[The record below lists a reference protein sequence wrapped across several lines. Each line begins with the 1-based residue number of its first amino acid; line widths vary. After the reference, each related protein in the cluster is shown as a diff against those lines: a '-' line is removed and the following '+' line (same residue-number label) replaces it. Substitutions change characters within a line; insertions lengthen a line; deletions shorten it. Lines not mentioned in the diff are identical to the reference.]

1 MSASRQKKLRTE
13 QKATVS
19 ETKMRQAKEDK
30 KAARQLKV
38 WSIIFYVAVIAI
50 VIGLVGG
57 GIYNSGILHRMFT
70 ATTVGE
76 HKLSAAD
83 MNYFYVDTVNSNTL
97 LPYLVKSDKGLDEQY
112 QDEENG
118 VTWADYCME
127 QAVKQAEAIYA
138 VYDEAMAAGF
148 TLSEESETTIAT
160 TINNMKTYAMLYGHS
175 SANAMV
181 RSTYGVG
188 CNLKTYEEYLTVQQ
202 IANDYA
208 VSVGEALTATEEEI
222 AAEVEENGATYS
234 TYDYRIL
241 DIALDEYYEGE
252 ADEEGNY
259 TEEQTEEALAAAL
272 KAGEEKAKELKGQ
285 AETFAEEKDS
295 VLKEAVV
302 YSSVLS
308 SAREWLTEAGRK
320 AGDTTAVENAAGN
333 GVTVVMFLG
342 SDDQSGAMPVDV
354 RHILIEFEG
363 EANED
368 GTPTDEQIA
377 TAMEKA
383 QSILDGWKEG
393 EATEEAF
400 GVLANEHSTDTG
412 SNTNGGLYETVY
424 PGMMVEAF
432 NDWCFDETRKAG
444 DTDLVQTEYGVH
456 IMYFVGVAEDELNFR
471 DYQAEVTILNKK
483 FEEWRTEVT
492 GAVTSEEGFGMKMVT
507 KNIYVNPN
515 NAMSLG

>member
-13 QKATVS
+13 QKAAVS

-50 VIGLVGG
+50 IIGLVGG

-70 ATTVGE
+70 AVTVGE
-76 HKLSAAD
+76 HNLSAAD
-83 MNYFYVDTVNSNTL
+83 LNYFYVDTVNSNTL
-97 LPYLVKSDKGLDEQY
+97 LPYMVKADKGLDEQY
-112 QDEENG
+112 QDEEKG
-118 VTWADYCME
+118 ITWADASME
-127 QAVKQAEAIYA
+127 QAIEQAKAIYA
-138 VYDEAMAAGF
+138 AYDEAMANGF
-148 TLSEESETTIAT
+148 TLSEESQAQIAAT
-160 TINNMKTYAMLYGHS
+160 VNNMKTYAMLYGHS

-208 VSVGEALTATEEEI
+208 VSVGEALTASEEEI
-222 AAEVEENGATYS
+222 AAEVKENGATYS

-252 ADEEGNY
+252 ADAEGKY
-259 TEEQTEEALAAAL
+259 TEEQTEAALAAAL
-272 KAGEEKAKELKGQ
+272 KAAEEKAKELKGQ
-285 AETFAEEKDS
+285 AETFAEDKDS
-295 VLKEAVV
+295 ILKEAVA

-308 SAREWLTEAGRK
+308 YAREWLTDAERK
-320 AGDTTAVENAAGN
+320 AGDTTALENASGN
-333 GVTVVMFLG
+333 GATVVMFLG

-377 TAMEKA
+377 TAKEKA
-383 QSILDGWKEG
+383 QSILDNWKEG
-393 EATEEAF
+393 EATEESF
-400 GVLANEHSTDTG
+400 GTLANENSTDTG

-424 PGMMVEAF
+424 PGMMVTAF
-432 NDWCFDETRKAG
+432 NDWCFDESRKSG
-444 DTDLVQTEYGVH
+444 DTGLVETEYGVH
-456 IMYFVGVAEDELNFR
+456 VMYFVGVAEDELNFR
-471 DYQAEVTILNKK
+471 DYQAETTILNAK
-483 FEEWRTEVT
+483 FEEWRTGIIEAMT
-492 GAVTSEEGFGMKMVT
+492 AEEGFGMKMVN

-515 NAMSLG
+515 NAMSLS